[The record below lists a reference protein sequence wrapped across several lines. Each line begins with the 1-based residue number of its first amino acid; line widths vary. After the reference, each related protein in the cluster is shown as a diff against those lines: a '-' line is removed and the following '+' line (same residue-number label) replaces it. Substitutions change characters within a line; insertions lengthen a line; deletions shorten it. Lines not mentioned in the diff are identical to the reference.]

1 MLTLSKAEHP
11 AYYIAPVCVLAYLA
25 KYIYTTKVN
34 NAAALVDA
42 QDGVANDFDRQRL
55 PSIIIGFRRRLA

>member
-1 MLTLSKAEHP
+1 MKAE
-11 AYYIAPVCVLAYLA
+11 A
-25 KYIYTTKVN
+25 KAQRTGATQIESTKVN